1 MGTNLE
7 REKGAIGRTDDGTL
21 GGERERRDWEFRG
34 MLCGLGWFE
43 REGLVW
49 SWICVFKGREELDG
63 GDWRVG
69 WWAII
74 YMERKILEFLVVF
87 LGLL

>member
-1 MGTNLE
+1 
-7 REKGAIGRTDDGTL
+7 
-21 GGERERRDWEFRG
+21 

-49 SWICVFKGREELDG
+49 SWICVIRGERNWTVEIG
-63 GDWRVG
+63 GWE

-74 YMERKILEFLVVF
+74 YRERKILEFLVVF